1 MKYSTWG
8 TQTLPIFARCAY
20 LLAQAG
26 RSSYW
31 LVMQLGYQ
39 TVLSLRRASAKTL
52 VSGQALKECFVSD
65 RPQTSIAPQKYR
77 IGEIVKFMPTGG
89 LGIVTDAKY
98 QPLFYGGEPISP
110 RWMYLVEGV
119 GDRQEWISEYTLNGY
134 QPD

>member
-8 TQTLPIFARCAY
+8 AQALPTFGKCTY

-26 RSSYW
+26 KTSYC
-31 LVMQLGYQ
+31 LVMQLSHQ
-39 TVLSLRRASAKTL
+39 TVLSLRQASAKTL
-52 VSGQALKECFVSD
+52 VSGQALRERLVSD
-65 RPQTSIAPQKYR
+65 RPQISTAPQKYR
-77 IGEIVKFMPTGG
+77 IGETVKFMPTGG
-89 LGIVTDAKY
+89 LGIVTTAKY

>member
-8 TQTLPIFARCAY
+8 AQALPTFGKFTY
-20 LLAQAG
+20 LLTQAG
-26 RSSYW
+26 KSTYC
-31 LVMQLGYQ
+31 LIMQLSHQ
-39 TVLSLRRASAKTL
+39 TGLSLRQATAKTL
-52 VSGQALKECFVSD
+52 VRD

-98 QPLFYGGEPISP
+98 QSLFYGGQAISP

-119 GDRQEWISEYTLNGY
+119 GDRQEWISEYTLNAY
-134 QPD
+134 KPD